1 MVNGN
6 KLGDVGFQYLG
17 IPYSTMDC
25 QKFVEKCLSDCGMR
39 KDLAGSNAWYRE
51 VMRNGAIMS
60 PEECVKQLG
69 CVPKGAFLFIH
80 AFDGGEEKRGYHD
93 GFGNA
98 SHIGICTG
106 TRGEGAIHSSS
117 SRGCV
122 CESKFQGKSI
132 RGGWNKVG
140 LWKQVSYDYGGSTG
154 SSTPSQ
160 VPILKRGSKGTEV
173 AYVQAILMD
182 LGYDLQPYGAD
193 GDFGRKTE
201 EAVKAFQRAHGL
213 EPDGIVGPRTYAAL
227 ENATPEEEERFTV
240 ILEGVTKAEAEAIKE
255 AYPGAIISA
264 G

>member
-1 MVNGN
+1 MIDGN

-17 IPYSTMDC
+17 VSYSVMDC
-25 QKFVEKCLSDCGMR
+25 QKFVEKCLEDCGLR
-39 KDLAGSNAWYRE
+39 KDLTGSNAWYRE
-51 VMRNGAIMS
+51 VMRNGVIMS

-80 AFDGGEEKRGYHD
+80 AFDGKEPEKYRKD
-93 GFGNA
+93 GKGNA
-98 SHIGICTG
+98 SHMGICTMP
-106 TRGEGAIHSSS
+106 RGKGAINSSYTKD
-117 SRGCV
+117 CV
-122 CESKFQGKSI
+122 CESTFKGKSI
-132 RGGWNKVG
+132 NGGWNKVG
-140 LWKQVSYDYGGSTG
+140 LWNQVSYDYGGGTG

-160 VPILKRGSKGTEV
+160 APILKRGSTGTEV

-213 EPDGIVGPRTYAAL
+213 TPDGIVGPLTYDAL
-227 ENATPEEEERFTV
+227 ENAAPEEEERFTV
-240 ILEGVTKAEAEAIKE
+240 ILEGLTKAEAEAIKE